1 MSETYNRQMPH
12 DLNAEAAIL
21 SAMMIDSY
29 AISKV
34 AEVLKE
40 ESFYRNAHKIIFR
53 TIIDLFNNQIETDL
67 ITIIDDLNR
76 KKLLEKAGGNEYLND
91 LSDVVLSSA
100 NVDYH
105 IRIVEEKALLRQ
117 LINTANQI
125 IDESYQAGA
134 PVEDIIDNAENLIFQ
149 IAERPK
155 HEALVNMQKLADSTM
170 KNILEIAQ
178 FKKTT
183 TGVASG
189 FTDVDNKLG
198 GFRPGQLIVIAARPA
213 MGKTSFALNI
223 AFNAAVLHHKKICIF
238 TMEMESEE
246 LVMRMFASAA
256 EVSMDSMLRGFG
268 LDEKKILRITGVSD
282 VLMKTEIYIDDT
294 GTNTILD
301 LRAKS
306 RRLQAQIGGLDLII
320 IDYLQ
325 LMASNKS
332 KDNRQQE
339 ISEISRNLK
348 ILAKELKVPIIA
360 LSQLNRGL
368 ETRTDKRPMLADLRE
383 SGAIEQDADVVMFIY
398 REVVYNEETL
408 TPGKADIIIGKNRHG
423 PIDTI
428 PLYFQ
433 KEFTKFRDA
442 AKEEF
447 K

>member
-1 MSETYNRQMPH
+1 MPH